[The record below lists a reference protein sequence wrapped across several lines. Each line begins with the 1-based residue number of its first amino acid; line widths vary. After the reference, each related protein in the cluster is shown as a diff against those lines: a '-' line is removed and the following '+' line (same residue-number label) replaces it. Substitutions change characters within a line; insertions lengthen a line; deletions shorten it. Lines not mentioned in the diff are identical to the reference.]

1 MSIARLKNPD
11 PRRCPLC
18 GNFNDCGVAAGQES
32 CWCFTE
38 AVPAEILK
46 RIPAEARGI
55 ACVCRRCV
63 SSQRALT
70 RALEKMSDL
79 LRRR

>member
-11 PRRCPLC
+11 PCHCPLC
-18 GNFNDCGVAAGQES
+18 GNNNDCGVAAGQES

-38 AVPAEILK
+38 PVPPEILK
-46 RIPAEARGI
+46 RIPARAHGI
-55 ACVCRRCV
+55 ACVCQRCV
-63 SSQRALT
+63 PSQHALT
-70 RALEKMSDL
+70 RALDEMSDL

>member
-38 AVPAEILK
+38 AVPPEIL
-46 RIPAEARGI
+46 RGFP
-55 ACVCRRCV
+55 
-63 SSQRALT
+63 
-70 RALEKMSDL
+70 
-79 LRRR
+79 LRRAESHVCADAVYRVSAP

>member
-1 MSIARLKNPD
+1 MSIARLEYPD

-18 GNFNDCGVAAGQES
+18 GNINDCGVAGGQES

-38 AVPAEILK
+38 PVPPEILK

-55 ACVCRRCV
+55 ACVCRFCV
-63 SSQRALT
+63 LSQGALT
-70 RALEKMSDL
+70 RALEDMYDL
-79 LRRR
+79 LKRR

>member
-1 MSIARLKNPD
+1 MTAAHID

-18 GNFNDCGVAAGQES
+18 GNMNECGLAAGAGS

-38 AVPAEILK
+38 SVPPEVLE
-46 RIPAEARGI
+46 RIPAEARNV
-55 ACVCRRCV
+55 ACVCRFCA
-63 SSQRALT
+63 SSQRALV
-70 RALEKMSDL
+70 RSLERMAEL